1 MFFLNFGAGEF
12 FALLGTVGGLITALY
27 LLDRSKR
34 KRIVSTLRFWTPA
47 PQSEQQ
53 HRRKSVQEP
62 WSLLL
67 QLLSL
72 ALILLALA
80 QLVWGTRGA
89 QSRNHVL
96 LLDVSSATAQQSG
109 DGTILQR
116 EKSLA
121 REYLSRMSRADSVM
135 VIRADDLATPV
146 TPFTKDQARL
156 ETAINESPQSYSAL
170 DLDRALSY
178 AQQAQKWSDG
188 APGELVYFGPKR
200 VRELPT
206 QNSIPAGLRVIS
218 VDASKENCGISGMEI
233 ARGEVG
239 KTWRATV
246 RMKNYGSEPRAVRLL
261 LRFENSAFSPR
272 NLTLRP
278 AQEATAEFEFV
289 TNKAGRLAADIEP
302 RDALPLD
309 DHASV
314 VLPDNRATR
323 VYVVTNRPEVWRPLL
338 GANSHLDVRYL
349 APSQYEPSPGADLLV
364 LDQVAPPSPPKIAS
378 LWVNPPKDHSPV
390 PVTSSVTEQVIQHWN
405 SDTELGTGLR
415 TKDFRLAQSNIFR
428 LSPNDFAVASVG
440 AGAVVVV
447 RPAAENHP
455 KVAVTGFDLLSG
467 HLRFEVAGP
476 LLFANLVRWLT
487 PEAFRTLELSADQVG
502 LSNISLDGNEHAN
515 RITVADENGRA
526 LPFTVQQSRL
536 QFYVDKPTTVHV
548 TSDQRERILSMVL
561 PEVPEYEWKPAS
573 TIVLGMPASA
583 FSAAAAVDLWK
594 ELAGAGAVLLII
606 EWLLYGRQ
614 RKLIRSAQTRSDSSI
629 AKKVETKEELVSR

>member
-12 FALLGTVGGLITALY
+12 FSLLGTVGGLITALY

-47 PQSEQQ
+47 PQSEQR

-80 QLVWGTRGA
+80 QLEWGARGA

-109 DGTILQR
+109 GGTILRR
-116 EKSLA
+116 EKGLA
-121 REYLSRMSRADSVM
+121 REYLSRLSLADSVM
-135 VIRADDLATPV
+135 VIRVDALATPV
-146 TPFTKDQARL
+146 TPFTTDRIRIQA
-156 ETAINESPQSYSAL
+156 AIDESRQSYSAL

-178 AQQAQKWSDG
+178 ARQAQNWSDG
-188 APGELVYFGPKR
+188 APGELVYIGPGR
-200 VRELPT
+200 VRELPA
-206 QNSIPAGLRVIS
+206 QNAIPAGLRVIAT
-218 VDASKENCGISGMEI
+218 DASNQDYGITGIEI
-233 ARGEVG
+233 TRGEVG
-239 KTWRATV
+239 KTWRATIRV
-246 RMKNYGSEPRAVRLL
+246 KNYGTEPRALRLRL
-261 LRFENSAFSPR
+261 GFESSAFSPR

-278 AQEATAEFEFV
+278 SQEATAEYEFV

-302 RDALPLD
+302 HDDFPLD

-314 VLPDNRATR
+314 ALPDNRATR
-323 VYVVTNRPEVWRPLL
+323 ISVVTNRPEVWRPLL

-349 APSQYEPSPGADLLV
+349 SPSQYEPEPGADLLV

-378 LWVNPPKDHSPV
+378 LWVNPPKGHSPI
-390 PVTSSVTEQVIQHWN
+390 PVASSTAEQVIQHWN
-405 SDTELGTGLR
+405 TDTELGAGLR

-428 LSPNDFAVASVG
+428 LSTNDFAVASVA
-440 AGAVVVV
+440 AGPVVVV
-447 RPAAENHP
+447 RPAAENYP
-455 KVAVTGFDLLSG
+455 KIAVTGFDLLGG

-502 LSNISLDGNEHAN
+502 LSNISLDSDEHAN
-515 RITVADENGRA
+515 RISVTDDSGHTV
-526 LPFTVQQSRL
+526 PFTVQQNRL

-548 TSDQRERILSMVL
+548 LSDQRERILSMVL
-561 PEVPEYEWKPAS
+561 PEVPEYDWKPTSAVAS
-573 TIVLGMPASA
+573 GLPASA

-594 ELAGAGAVLLII
+594 ELAGAGAVLLIV

-614 RKLIRSAQTRSDSSI
+614 RRFKRSAPTKTASRARQ
-629 AKKVETKEELVSR
+629 AEPKEELVSR